1 MQKFSSIKKLIR
13 KADVILISLILV
25 VGIGLAVLQGV
36 SFASTYN
43 KEATVKITIGGE
55 IYGSY
60 PLDKK
65 ATIKVDNKYDNVV
78 SIQKGEDGQMHVFM
92 QSADCPD
99 KDCLRHAPI
108 ELSGQTIVCLPA
120 RLVVE
125 IDPASS
131 VGMDGEQVDGYTY

>member
-1 MQKFSSIKKLIR
+1 METKVSIKKLIR
-13 KADVILISLILV
+13 KADVILIALILV
-25 VGIGLAVLQGV
+25 VGIGLAAVQGF

-43 KEATVKITIGGE
+43 QEAMVTITIGDE
-55 IYGSY
+55 LYGSY
-60 PLDKK
+60 PLNKK
-65 ATIKVDNKYDNVV
+65 ATIKVTNKYDNVV

-92 QSADCPD
+92 QSAGCPD

-131 VGMDGEQVDGYTY
+131 VGTDGEQVDGYTY